1 MLCYFGLQ
9 QDRGELSFVSSDSDP
24 LLSPISLI
32 SSEERDDVYPAIHV
46 EGFHF
51 GLGQTTAETPSPPSD
66 TGTMLVERQMEL
78 EDVSYKP
85 HIAILASKKEEVEE
99 EPKDIRANVE
109 EEVCLSEIGGLL
121 RGLLS
126 SVEMDFSDSPLDPT
140 LSSVG
145 GILRP
150 KTPEATDVLSRG
162 FSTGRRATESE
173 ADVDCP
179 SLELHQGD
187 VQTPDMADTC
197 LSQDTAETML
207 SGGYFPQVTTLCD
220 TQR

>member
-9 QDRGELSFVSSDSDP
+9 QDRGEPSFSSSDSDP

-32 SSEERDDVYPAIHV
+32 SVEERDDVYPAIHV
-46 EGFHF
+46 EESHF
-51 GLGQTTAETPSPPSD
+51 GFGQTIAETPSLPSD
-66 TGTMLVERQMEL
+66 TGTTLVERQMEH
-78 EDVSYKP
+78 VSYKP
-85 HIAILASKKEEVEE
+85 HIAHPASKNEEVEE
-99 EPKDIRANVE
+99 EPKDVPAKVE
-109 EEVCLSEIGGLL
+109 EEVCLSKFGGLPG
-121 RGLLS
+121 GLLS
-126 SVEMDFSDSPLDPT
+126 SVEIDYSDSPLEPT
-140 LSSVG
+140 LSSVD

-162 FSTGRRATESE
+162 SSTGRRGNESE
-173 ADVDCP
+173 AEVDCP
-179 SLELHQGD
+179 WLELHQGD

-197 LSQDTAETML
+197 LSQDTADMML